1 MASKKLLVVFG
12 ATGNQGGSVLT
23 TVLKDSVLSEQ
34 FKLRGIT
41 RDPSKASAA
50 TWTAKGVQMVKGDL
64 EDKESLRAAIKDA
77 YAVFA
82 VTNWQEVLDKERE
95 IQQGKNI
102 ADVCKELNV
111 QHLIW
116 SSLPN
121 VTKITNGTNTG
132 VLHFDSK
139 ATVEEYMKSIG
150 IPSTFLL
157 LGIFMH
163 YTLLLLTPLP
173 GIPHSHTLK
182 LPTPTTSTWPLIS
195 CSVDVGKYVKS
206 ILLNRDSMLGRQILA
221 GEREYTVEE
230 TAEVLRKV
238 GGLDVRAEQVTEGE
252 YRKLLEEKG
261 WPAFLRDDMVAN
273 IGFIEEWGF
282 FGGEG
287 VERDHGILTEKLETF
302 EEWVAGSKEVVAMNI
317 HQISTIR
324 SVMAP
329 PTPLP
334 FSAEFESVDDYVDS
348 LLLYCGAST
357 VFQTLCGGVHILD
370 FFTREPSLYHTAIPE
385 EWRDWLMA
393 RESMDLLDF
402 LMRDDL
408 NQPRDDSPPESLLKY
423 IREIRKY
430 SLQRNVSS
438 KQGKGTKLPRHI
450 AVGMIPKKIHEV
462 GNFANYVVRVAD
474 DVSSRSGKEIT
485 HFVDFG
491 SGQNYLGRTLASPP
505 YNKHIVAVESKELNI
520 NGAKS
525 MDVLAG
531 VAEREKV
538 MRNKKLYRLQQD
550 SITPQDKLKEKAL
563 RRNAKPQKP
572 PTDPDAVDM
581 RPSRDLATIYTPAD
595 GKGYIQYVE
604 HVVQDGDLSNV
615 VEQIEQMKI
624 AAPVGNLQVVNG
636 DPEKTQLPE
645 IIDEISKTEDTRLMA
660 ISIHSCGNLS
670 HHGIRSLLL
679 NPSVKAIAI
688 VGCCY
693 NLMTERLGPPTY
705 KLPRLR
711 PNQRAINAP
720 RLTKEAA
727 ACDPHGFPMSRRVST
742 YNGDGVRLNIT
753 ARMMAVQA
761 PQNWTEKES
770 DAFFTR
776 HFYRALLQKVFLDRG
791 VVSKMKQED
800 DTEDGSGLESTEPV
814 IIGSLR
820 KGCYGS
826 FRNYVRGAL
835 EKLNADPERSKMVGE
850 KMADMTDE
858 EIDEYSRRYEGLKK
872 ELSVTWSLMAFS
884 AGVVESLIVVDRW
897 LFLREHSDAV
907 EDCWVEAVFDYQLSP
922 RNLVV
927 VGIKR

>member
-1 MASKKLLVVFG
+1 M
-12 ATGNQGGSVLT
+12 
-23 TVLKDSVLSEQ
+23 
-34 FKLRGIT
+34 
-41 RDPSKASAA
+41 
-50 TWTAKGVQMVKGDL
+50 
-64 EDKESLRAAIKDA
+64 
-77 YAVFA
+77 
-82 VTNWQEVLDKERE
+82 
-95 IQQGKNI
+95 
-102 ADVCKELNV
+102 
-111 QHLIW
+111 
-116 SSLPN
+116 
-121 VTKITNGTNTG
+121 
-132 VLHFDSK
+132 
-139 ATVEEYMKSIG
+139 
-150 IPSTFLL
+150 
-157 LGIFMH
+157 
-163 YTLLLLTPLP
+163 
-173 GIPHSHTLK
+173 
-182 LPTPTTSTWPLIS
+182 
-195 CSVDVGKYVKS
+195 
-206 ILLNRDSMLGRQILA
+206 
-221 GEREYTVEE
+221 
-230 TAEVLRKV
+230 
-238 GGLDVRAEQVTEGE
+238 
-252 YRKLLEEKG
+252 
-261 WPAFLRDDMVAN
+261 
-273 IGFIEEWGF
+273 
-282 FGGEG
+282 
-287 VERDHGILTEKLETF
+287 
-302 EEWVAGSKEVVAMNI
+302 
-317 HQISTIR
+317 
-324 SVMAP
+324 MAP

-334 FSAEFESVDDYVDS
+334 FSTEFANADEYVES

-370 FFTREPSLYHTAIPE
+370 FFTREPSLYHTVIPE
-385 EWRDWLMA
+385 EWRSWLMA

-408 NQPRDDSPPESLLKY
+408 DEPREDNPPESLVTY
-423 IREIRKY
+423 IRDIRKY
-430 SLQRNVSS
+430 SLRRNVPP
-438 KQGKGTKLPRHI
+438 KQSKGTKLPRHI

-462 GNFANYVVRVAD
+462 GNFADYVVQVAD
-474 DVSSRSGKEIT
+474 NVSSSSGKEIT

-538 MRNKKLYRLQQD
+538 MRNKKLYRQQQD
-550 SITPQDKLKEKAL
+550 SMTSKDKLKEKAL
-563 RRNAKPQKP
+563 RRSAKPQEAP
-572 PTDPDAVDM
+572 SDPDAVDM
-581 RPSRDLATIYTPAD
+581 RPSKDLATIYTPAD

-604 HVVQDGDLSNV
+604 HVVQDGDLSDV
-615 VEQIEQMKI
+615 VEQIERMKI
-624 AAPVGNLQVVNG
+624 AAPAGNLQLVNG
-636 DPEKTQLPE
+636 DMEKPQLPE
-645 IIDEISKTEDTRLMA
+645 IIDEISKTKDTRLMA

-679 NPSVKAIAI
+679 NPSVQAIAI

-693 NLMTERLGPPTY
+693 NLMTERLGPPTH

-711 PNQRAINAP
+711 PNLRAINAP

-727 ACDPHGFPMSRRVST
+727 ACDPHGFPMSKRVST

-770 DAFFTR
+770 DSFFTR
-776 HFYRALLQKVFLDRG
+776 HFYRALLQRIFLDRG

-800 DTEDGSGLESTEPV
+800 DDEAGSGLESTEPV

-820 KGCYGS
+820 KGCYSS
-826 FRNYVRGAL
+826 FINYVRGAL
-835 EKLNADPERSKMVGE
+835 EKLNADPERSKMVRE

-858 EIDEYSRRYEGLKK
+858 DINDYATRYEGLKK

-897 LFLREHSDAV
+897 LFLKEHGNVV